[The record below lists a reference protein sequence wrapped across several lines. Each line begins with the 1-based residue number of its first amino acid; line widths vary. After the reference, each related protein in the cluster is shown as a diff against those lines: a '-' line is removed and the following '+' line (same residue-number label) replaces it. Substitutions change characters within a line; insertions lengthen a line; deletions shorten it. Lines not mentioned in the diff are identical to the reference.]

1 MLNSQ
6 QQQWT
11 ANLNPEHQH
20 DAQLVCE
27 HLCVAFNMSPF
38 FQHNNMSMRVNGDQ
52 IEGYIEMQPHLIGNV
67 EYQILHGGVTAT
79 ILDTMG
85 GAMAMSELYKRG
97 KPEDFE
103 LTLKKI
109 ARLATLDIRI
119 DYLKPG
125 RGKHFITHAEVLRM
139 GSKSCVTRMSLVN
152 DENVQIAVGIASYS
166 Y

>member
-1 MLNSQ
+1 MSDSEKK
-6 QQQWT
+6 WT
-11 ANLNPEHQH
+11 GNIHLGSKADIDVVLR
-20 DAQLVCE
+20 QLCQ
-27 HLCVAFNMSPF
+27 AFNSSPYF
-38 FQHNNMSMRVNGDQ
+38 GHNGMNMRVVDGE
-52 IEGYIEMQPHLIGNV
+52 IECYVEMQPFMIGNV
-67 EYQILHGGVTAT
+67 AFQILHGGVAAT
-79 ILDTMG
+79 ILDTVG